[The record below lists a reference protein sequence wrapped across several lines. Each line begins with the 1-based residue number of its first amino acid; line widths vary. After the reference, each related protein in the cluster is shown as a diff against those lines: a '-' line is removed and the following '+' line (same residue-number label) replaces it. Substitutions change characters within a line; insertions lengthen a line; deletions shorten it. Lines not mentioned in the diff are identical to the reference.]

1 MDAFD
6 KLTKYLLSA
15 PRPLIGAETIQLILM
30 REILDFTVL
39 RTEESRELNS
49 ANTPLSETERDTV
62 VKRVAFMGSKQKAA
76 ESRQMEYILRSAAQA
91 AKKPIPSGKNPA
103 GCFLKDNLCLKC
115 PRCGLFG
122 GSALSKEA
130 NIKHR
135 IEYSTA
141 FSLLPFDQLAEEI
154 TFNAVSEIDQTT
166 GQALGSRNVVRP
178 ASLFPSIVTLKS
190 VTQSELILV
199 IKTLLACKSY
209 GAESRTGGDCRNSIV
224 GIVGGW
230 EEIITPLELTL
241 ELYDSKDQFSADR
254 LAEKLRA
261 KYKPLAGN
269 PDQVTILEP
278 AEVDAVVAQ
287 CSAQL
292 LDKGFLDKAYKD
304 IEDYRAAQR
313 P

>member
-1 MDAFD
+1 
-6 KLTKYLLSA
+6 
-15 PRPLIGAETIQLILM
+15 
-30 REILDFTVL
+30 
-39 RTEESRELNS
+39 
-49 ANTPLSETERDTV
+49 
-62 VKRVAFMGSKQKAA
+62 
-76 ESRQMEYILRSAAQA
+76 
-91 AKKPIPSGKNPA
+91 
-103 GCFLKDNLCLKC
+103 
-115 PRCGLFG
+115 
-122 GSALSKEA
+122 
-130 NIKHR
+130 
-135 IEYSTA
+135 
-141 FSLLPFDQLAEEI
+141 
-154 TFNAVSEIDQTT
+154 
-166 GQALGSRNVVRP
+166 
-178 ASLFPSIVTLKS
+178 